1 MNPHPTSGCKC
12 QSCNVLFIPT
22 ANNRG
27 RQEFCGELICRK
39 KAKACAN
46 QKWRQKNPGHDSGP
60 VQVARVQ
67 AWRANNPG
75 YSGRQRR
82 PKAPETPETLESLE
96 TPETPETPETT
107 ETPETPEVLEVLEVL
122 EALQDSAPIQ
132 SVDNQTVADSA
143 VEPVSV
149 FAQRALDVPAAKSG
163 NAEALQDLA
172 HTQELLMVGLISVL
186 LGDALQDSFVTY
198 RRELVE
204 RGRRVLA
211 DNPEGLAA

>member
-67 AWRANNPG
+67 AWRASNPG

-82 PKAPETPETLESLE
+82 PKALE
-96 TPETPETPETT
+96 TPETPETPETLET
-107 ETPETPEVLEVLEVL
+107 LETLETP

-132 SVDNQTVADSA
+132 DVDNQSVADSA

-163 NAEALQDLA
+163 NGDALQDLA
-172 HTQELLMVGLISVL
+172 HTQELLVMGLISVF

-198 RRELVE
+198 TRELVE

>member
-12 QSCNVLFIPT
+12 QSCNVLFTPT

-82 PKAPETPETLESLE
+82 PKAPETPET
-96 TPETPETPETT
+96 PETPEPLETLERLERLERL
-107 ETPETPEVLEVLEVL
+107 ETLEVLEVP

-132 SVDNQTVADSA
+132 DVDNQAVADSA
-143 VEPVSV
+143 VESASG

-211 DNPEGLAA
+211 DNPDGLAA

>member
-67 AWRANNPG
+67 AWRASNPG

-82 PKAPETPETLESLE
+82 PKAPETPETLE
-96 TPETPETPETT
+96 
-107 ETPETPEVLEVLEVL
+107 
-122 EALQDSAPIQ
+122 ALQDSAPIQ
-132 SVDNQTVADSA
+132 DVDNQSVADSA

-163 NAEALQDLA
+163 NGDALQDLA
-172 HTQELLMVGLISVL
+172 HTQELLVMGLISVF

-198 RRELVE
+198 TRELVE

>member
-22 ANNRG
+22 PNNRG

-82 PKAPETPETLESLE
+82 PKAPETPET
-96 TPETPETPETT
+96 P
-107 ETPETPEVLEVLEVL
+107 EVLEVL

-132 SVDNQTVADSA
+132 DVDNQVVADSA
-143 VEPVSV
+143 AEPASV